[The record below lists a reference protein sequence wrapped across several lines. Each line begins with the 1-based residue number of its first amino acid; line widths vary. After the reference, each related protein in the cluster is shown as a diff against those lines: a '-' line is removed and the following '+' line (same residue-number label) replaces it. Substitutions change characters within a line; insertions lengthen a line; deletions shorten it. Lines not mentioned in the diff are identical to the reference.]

1 MHMVPPFPYET
12 RSQAEKRV
20 FDRLRNALDD
30 SCSAYHS
37 LKPARHPYKRFP
49 EIDFA
54 ICSKEGLYVIEV
66 KGGRVSCRDGVWQ
79 YRDRNGRLAE
89 SAESP
94 FRQAE
99 TALQGLMQGV
109 RAQLP
114 GDFCDQ
120 FTIGYGVVFPD
131 CDWRGQGVEWDEAM
145 VADARR
151 SRAIGVWLREL
162 FDYWQRRDGVIRRP
176 DEESVHRLQ
185 NLLRSDT
192 KSSAPPL
199 ARQVE
204 ESRRRIERFTED
216 QMRMVDVADA
226 NPRVICAG
234 GAGTGKTFL
243 AERLARRWA
252 DAGMQVA
259 LICRSPWL
267 KHFLASRL
275 SMPGITVS
283 LMDGVLLDCRRAGL
297 TNFDAVIVDEG
308 QDLLDMD
315 SIQTLDRVLDGG
327 LDAGRWSWF
336 HDLNQSLFPACDAQ
350 AKNTLLE
357 SDPARV
363 PLRTNCRN
371 TRIILEWIQ
380 EALDADLGVKGAGA
394 GPEVRARTARDKR
407 ESAGLIASEIVELV
421 DQGHLAPGSVTVL
434 SPFEMA
440 KSSVAALPA
449 DASSRIQRLD
459 EYSMRAMPGDK
470 VGFARIDE
478 FKGLENDAVIVVDLP
493 DPVLADGKSVAHYV
507 AMSRARSVLSLIHLM
522 PT

>member
-1 MHMVPPFPYET
+1 MRMVPPFPYET
-12 RSQAEKRV
+12 RSQAEKRI

-30 SCSAYHS
+30 NYSAYHS
-37 LKPARHPYKRFP
+37 LKPTRHPYKRFP

-66 KGGRVSCRDGVWQ
+66 KGGRVSCHDGVWR
-79 YRDRNGRLAE
+79 YRDRNGKLAV
-89 SAESP
+89 SNESP

-99 TALQGLMQGV
+99 TALLGLMQSI

-114 GDFCDQ
+114 GDLCDR

-131 CDWRGQGVEWDEAM
+131 CEWREQGIEWDEAM

-151 SRAIGVWLREL
+151 SRAIEVWLREL
-162 FDYWQRRDGVIRRP
+162 FNYWQRRDGATRRP
-176 DEESVHRLQ
+176 DEESVCQLQ
-185 NLLRSDT
+185 NFLRSDAAT
-192 KSSAPPL
+192 SAPPL
-199 ARQVE
+199 VRQVE
-204 ESRRRIERFTED
+204 ESRSRIERFTED
-216 QMRMVDVADA
+216 QMRMVDVAEA
-226 NPRVICAG
+226 NPRVICGG

-259 LICRSPWL
+259 LVCRSPWL

-283 LMDGVLLDCRRAGL
+283 LMDGVILDCRRAGL
-297 TNFDAVIVDEG
+297 TDFDAIIVDEG
-308 QDLLDMD
+308 QDLLDME

-336 HDLNQSLFPACDAQ
+336 QDLNQSLFPACDTQ
-350 AKNTLLE
+350 AKNILLA

-394 GPEVRARTARDKR
+394 GPNVRVQTAPDNR
-407 ESAGLIASEIVELV
+407 ESAALIASEIVRLV
-421 DQGHLAPGSVTVL
+421 DHGHLAPGSVTIL

-440 KSSVAALPA
+440 ESSVAALPA
-449 DASSRIQRLD
+449 DASRRIRRLD
-459 EYSMRAMPGDK
+459 EYSMRAMPSDK
-470 VGFARIDE
+470 VGFAKIVE

-493 DPVLADGKSVAHYV
+493 DPLLARDELASHYV

-522 PT
+522 PA

>member
-1 MHMVPPFPYET
+1 MRMVPPFPYET
-12 RSQAEKRV
+12 GSQAEKRL
-20 FDRLRNALDD
+20 FDRLRHALDD
-30 SCSAYHS
+30 NCSAYHS
-37 LKPARHPYKRFP
+37 LKPTRHPYKRFP

-66 KGGRVSCRDGVWQ
+66 KGGRVSCRDGVWR

-99 TALQGLMQGV
+99 TALQGLMQSI
-109 RAQLP
+109 RAQLR
-114 GDFCDQ
+114 GDFFDQ
-120 FTIGYGVVFPD
+120 FTVGYGVVFPD
-131 CDWRGQGVEWDEAM
+131 CEWHGRRVEWDEAM
-145 VADARR
+145 LADARR
-151 SRAIGVWLREL
+151 SRVIDVWLREL
-162 FDYWQRRDGVIRRP
+162 FDYWQRRDGAIRRP
-176 DEESVHRLQ
+176 DEESVRLLQ
-185 NLLRSDT
+185 DLLRSDT

-204 ESRRRIERFTED
+204 VSRRRIERFTED
-216 QMRMVDVADA
+216 QMRMVDVAEA
-226 NPRVICAG
+226 NPRVVCAG

-259 LICRSPWL
+259 LVCRSPWL

-275 SMPGITVS
+275 SIPGVTVS
-283 LMDGVLLDCRRAGL
+283 LIGGVLLECRRAGL

-315 SIQTLDRVLDGG
+315 AIRILDRVLDGG

-336 HDLNQSLFPACDAQ
+336 HDLNQSLFPTCDAQ
-350 AKNTLLE
+350 AKKTLLA
-357 SDPARV
+357 SDPVRV

-371 TRIILEWIQ
+371 TRIILEWVQ
-380 EALDADLGVKGAGA
+380 DALDADLGVKGAGA
-394 GPEVRARTARDKR
+394 GPEVRARTASDKR
-407 ESAGLIASEIVELV
+407 ESAALIALEIVELV

-440 KSSVAALPA
+440 ESSIAELAA
-449 DASSRIQRLD
+449 DASHRIQRLD
-459 EYSMRAMPGDK
+459 EFSMRAMPRDK
-470 VGFARIDE
+470 VGFAKIDE

-493 DPVLADGKSVAHYV
+493 DPSVAKKTAAHYV
-507 AMSRARSVLSLIHLM
+507 AMSRARSVLSLVHRM
-522 PT
+522 EA